1 MHRVRFD
8 SFERQAQSDDPEVS
22 ASVQLVVI
30 INDKAQR
37 LAAWE
42 RLHGCEPIG
51 EDMLPLPTSMGRDCP
66 SDRTLVRASW

>member
-30 INDKAQR
+30 INDKVQR

-42 RLHGCEPIG
+42 QLHGCE
-51 EDMLPLPTSMGRDCP
+51 
-66 SDRTLVRASW
+66 